1 MFWGGLA
8 NTDLADRFQ
17 LALRFLLIT
26 GQRRSE
32 VVMANVAEFDL
43 QERLWELPPGR
54 MKKRRPHVVPL
65 SDLALELLAE
75 IKTKYGDGEFLFPSP
90 RGGERSYSPKSLSFA
105 VLGLGADLGM
115 DPWIP
120 HDLRRTVNTEMGRI
134 GIPQSIIDRVQG
146 RIEPGT
152 GARHYNRYDYLVEKR
167 DALERWA
174 ERLTVLIGDDA
185 KVVDLATRS
194 A

>member
-1 MFWGGLA
+1 
-8 NTDLADRFQ
+8 
-17 LALRFLLIT
+17 
-26 GQRRSE
+26 
-32 VVMANVAEFDL
+32 
-43 QERLWELPPGR
+43 
-54 MKKRRPHVVPL
+54 
-65 SDLALELLAE
+65 
-75 IKTKYGDGEFLFPSP
+75 
-90 RGGERSYSPKSLSFA
+90 
-105 VLGLGADLGM
+105 M
-115 DPWIP
+115 DPWTP

-185 KVVDLATRS
+185 KIVDLTSRS